1 MTEAASLE
9 TVLEEGILLVA
20 LNRPERRNALDE
32 TLQNELLRIFEK
44 AATDAEV
51 QGIILTG
58 SGEAFSAGG
67 DLSRFEKDWDPAEF
81 RAQSHELTRLTGSI
95 ERLEKPVVAAIN
107 GLTTGAGTQLALS
120 CDLRIASENA
130 RFLYREGMIGFIPS
144 HGGCARLVKLVG
156 LARARDILLGGEDLD
171 AEEAFRHGLVTK
183 VVPHEGMLDEAR
195 ERLRHIFRRA
205 PQAYGLSKRLLHL
218 SASVDLESGLFA
230 ESLAQSL
237 LVGTEDHKE
246 GVRAARE
253 RRAPRFGGNSEWPT

>member
-1 MTEAASLE
+1 MTESTSLQA
-9 TVLEEGILLVA
+9 TLEDGILLVE

-32 TLQNELLRIFEK
+32 VLQEELLRVFGE
-44 AATDAEV
+44 AATDHGV
-51 QGIILTG
+51 RGVILTG
-58 SGEAFSAGG
+58 RGEAFSAGG
-67 DLSRFEKDWDPAEF
+67 DLSRFEKDWNPAEF
-81 RAQSHELTRLTGSI
+81 RAQSHELSRLIGAI

-171 AEEAFRHGLVTK
+171 ADEAFRHGLVTK
-183 VVPHEGMLDEAR
+183 VVPHEKLPDEAR

-253 RRAPRFGGNSEWPT
+253 RRAPRFGGR

>member
-9 TVLEEGILLVA
+9 TTLEDGILLVE

-32 TLQNELLRIFEK
+32 ALQRELLQVFEW
-44 AATDAEV
+44 AATEGEV
-51 QGIILTG
+51 RGIILTG
-58 SGEAFSAGG
+58 RGEAFSAGG
-67 DLSRFEKDWDPAEF
+67 DLSRFENDWNPAEF
-81 RAQSHELTRLTGSI
+81 RARSHELTRLIGAI
-95 ERLEKPVVAAIN
+95 ERLEKPVVAAIG

-120 CDLRIASENA
+120 CDLRVASENA

-183 VVPHEGMLDEAR
+183 VVPHEGLLDDAR

-237 LVGTEDHKE
+237 LVATEDHKE

-253 RRAPRFGGNSEWPT
+253 RRAPRFGGR

>member
-1 MTEAASLE
+1 MTEATPLA
-9 TVLEEGILLVA
+9 TILEEGVLLVEM
-20 LNRPERRNALDE
+20 NRPERRNALDE
-32 TLQNELLRIFEK
+32 TLQGELLRVFGE
-44 AATDAEV
+44 AAIDSEV
-51 QGIILTG
+51 RGVILTG
-58 SGEAFSAGG
+58 RGEAFSAGG
-67 DLSRFEKDWDPAEF
+67 DLSRFERDWNQAEF
-81 RAQSHELTRLTGSI
+81 RAQSHELSRLIGAI

-130 RFLYREGMIGFIPS
+130 RLLYREGMIGFIPS

-171 AEEAFRHGLVTK
+171 AGEAFRHGLVTR
-183 VVPHEGMLDEAR
+183 VVPHAGLLDEAR

-237 LVGTEDHKE
+237 LVATEDHKE

-253 RRAPRFGGNSEWPT
+253 RRAPRFGGR

>member
-1 MTEAASLE
+1 MRESPSLR
-9 TVLEEGILLVA
+9 TGLEDGALLVE
-20 LNRPERRNALDE
+20 LNRPEKRNALDE
-32 TLQNELLRIFEK
+32 ALQNELLELFLEAGR
-44 AATDAEV
+44 DPEV
-51 QGIILTG
+51 RGVILTG

-67 DLSRFEKDWDPAEF
+67 DLSRFEREWDPAEF
-81 RAQSHELTRLTGSI
+81 RARSHELTRLISSI

-107 GLTTGAGTQLALS
+107 GLATGAGTQLALS

-130 RFLYREGMIGFIPS
+130 RFLFREGMIGFIPS
-144 HGGCARLVKLVG
+144 HGGCVRLVKLVG

-171 AEEAFRHGLVTK
+171 AEEAFRHGLVTR
-183 VVPHEGMLDEAR
+183 VVPHDKLLDEAR
-195 ERLRHIFRRA
+195 ERLRHIFKGA
-205 PQAYGLSKRLLHL
+205 PQAYGLAKRLLHL

-253 RRAPRFGGNSEWPT
+253 RRRPSFTGR

>member
-1 MTEAASLE
+1 MTEVTALR
-9 TVLEEGILLVA
+9 TTLDDGILLVEM
-20 LNRPERRNALDE
+20 NRPERRNALDE
-32 TLQNELLRIFEK
+32 TLQGELLEVFE
-44 AATDAEV
+44 AVATNPEV
-51 QGIILTG
+51 RGVILAG
-58 SGEAFSAGG
+58 RGEAFSAGG
-67 DLSRFEKDWDPAEF
+67 DLSRFERDWNPAEF
-81 RAQSHELTRLTGSI
+81 RAQSHELSRLIGAI

-107 GLTTGAGTQLALS
+107 GLATGAGTQLALS
-120 CDLRIASENA
+120 CDLRVASENA

-183 VVPHEGMLDEAR
+183 VVPHEGLLDEAKV
-195 ERLRHIFRRA
+195 RLRHIFKRA
-205 PQAYGLSKRLLHL
+205 PQAYGLSKRLLHV

-237 LVGTEDHKE
+237 LVATDDHKE

-253 RRAPRFGGNSEWPT
+253 RRAPRFGGR

>member
-1 MTEAASLE
+1 MMDYTRLLTTLE
-9 TVLEEGILLVA
+9 DGALLVE
-20 LNRPERRNALDE
+20 LNRPEKRNALDE
-32 TLQNELLRIFEK
+32 TLQGELLSLFED
-44 AATDAEV
+44 AATDPEIR
-51 QGIILTG
+51 GIILTG
-58 SGEAFSAGG
+58 SGETFSAGG
-67 DLSRFEKDWDPAEF
+67 DLSRFEKEPGAAEF
-81 RAQSHELTRLTGSI
+81 RARSQELSRLVGSI

-144 HGGCARLVKLVG
+144 HGGCSRLVKLVG

-171 AEEAFRHGLVTK
+171 AAEAYRHGLVTR
-183 VVPHEGMLDEAR
+183 VVPYEKLIDEAR
-195 ERLRHIFRRA
+195 ECLRHIFERA
-205 PQAYGLSKRLLHL
+205 PQAYGLSKRLLHF

-237 LVGTEDHKE
+237 LVTTEDHKE

-253 RRAPRFGGNSEWPT
+253 RRRPSFTGR

>member
-1 MTEAASLE
+1 MRSFENLRIMLE
-9 TVLEEGILLVA
+9 DGALLVEM
-20 LNRPERRNALDE
+20 NRPEKRNALDE
-32 TLQNELLRIFEK
+32 AMQEELFGLFLEAGR
-44 AATDAEV
+44 DPEV
-51 QGIILTG
+51 RGIVLTG

-67 DLSRFEKDWDPAEF
+67 DLSRFEREWNPAEF
-81 RAQSHELTRLTGSI
+81 RAHSHELSRLISSV

-107 GLTTGAGTQLALS
+107 GLATGAGTQLALS

-130 RFLYREGMIGFIPS
+130 RFLFREGMIGFIPS
-144 HGGCARLVKLVG
+144 HGGCVRLVKLVG

-171 AEEAFRHGLVTK
+171 AQEAFRHGLVTR
-183 VVPHEGMLDEAR
+183 VVPHEKLLDEAR
-195 ERLRHIFRRA
+195 ERLRLIFRRA
-205 PQAYGLSKRLLHL
+205 PQAYGLAKRLLHL

-253 RRAPRFGGNSEWPT
+253 RRAPSFTGR

>member
-1 MTEAASLE
+1 MTEATSLK
-9 TVLEEGILLVA
+9 TTLEDGILLVE

-32 TLQNELLRIFEK
+32 TLQEELLKLFEGI
-44 AATDAEV
+44 ATDRQV
-51 QGIILTG
+51 RGVVLTG
-58 SGEAFSAGG
+58 RGEAFSAGG
-67 DLSRFEKDWDPAEF
+67 DLSRFERDWDPAEF
-81 RAQSHELTRLTGSI
+81 RAQSHELSRLIGSV
-95 ERLEKPVVAAIN
+95 ERLEKPVVAAIG

-156 LARARDILLGGEDLD
+156 LARARDILLGGEDLS

-183 VVPHEGMLDEAR
+183 VVPHEKLLDEAR

-237 LVGTEDHKE
+237 LVATEDHKE

-253 RRAPRFGGNSEWPT
+253 RRAPRFGGR

>member
-253 RRAPRFGGNSEWPT
+253 RRAPRFGGR

>member
-1 MTEAASLE
+1 MSGGTVVETILE
-9 TVLEEGILLVA
+9 DGILLVE
-20 LNRPERRNALDE
+20 LNRPERRNALDD
-32 TLQNELLRIFEK
+32 TLQGELLKIFQD
-44 AATDAEV
+44 AAADGKV
-51 QGIILTG
+51 RGIILTG
-58 SGEAFSAGG
+58 RGEDFSVGG

-81 RAQSHELTRLTGSI
+81 RVQSQELSRFIGAV

-107 GLTTGAGTQLALS
+107 GLVTGAGTQLALS

-171 AEEAFRHGLVTK
+171 ANEAFRHGLVTK
-183 VVPHEGMLDEAR
+183 VVPHEELLDEAR

-205 PQAYGLSKRLLHL
+205 PQAYGLSKRLLLL
-218 SASVDLESGLFA
+218 SASVDLESGLVA

-237 LVGTEDHKE
+237 LVATEDHKE

-253 RRAPRFGGNSEWPT
+253 RRAPRFGGR

>member
-1 MTEAASLE
+1 MTERPSVRTE
-9 TVLEEGILLVA
+9 LEEGILLVE
-20 LNRPERRNALDE
+20 LDRPDKRNALDE
-32 TLQNELLRIFEK
+32 ELQGELLQLFEG
-44 AATDAEV
+44 AATDPEV
-51 QGIILTG
+51 RGIILTG

-67 DLSRFEKDWDPAEF
+67 DLSRFERDWSATEF
-81 RAQSHELTRLTGSI
+81 RAQSHELTRLIGSI
-95 ERLEKPVVAAIN
+95 ERLEKPVIAAIN
-107 GLTTGAGTQLALS
+107 GLATGAGTQLALS

-130 RFLYREGMIGFIPS
+130 RFMYREGMIGFIPS
-144 HGGCARLVKLVG
+144 HGGCVRLVKLVG

-171 AEEAFRHGLVTK
+171 AYEAFRHGLVTH
-183 VVPHEGMLDEAR
+183 VVPHERLLEEAKA
-195 ERLRHIFRRA
+195 RLRHIFQRA

-253 RRAPRFGGNSEWPT
+253 RRRPSFGGR

>member
-1 MTEAASLE
+1 MTEAKALATSLE
-9 TVLEEGILLVA
+9 DGILLVEM
-20 LNRPERRNALDE
+20 NRPERRNALDE
-32 TLQNELLRIFEK
+32 ALQVELLRVFE
-44 AATDAEV
+44 ATTTGGEV
-51 QGIILTG
+51 RGVIVTG
-58 SGEAFSAGG
+58 RGEAFSAGG
-67 DLSRFEKDWDPAEF
+67 DLSRFEKDWNPAEF
-81 RAQSHELTRLTGSI
+81 RAQSHELTRLIGGI

-120 CDLRIASENA
+120 CDLRVASENA

-171 AEEAFRHGLVTK
+171 AEEAFRHWLVTK
-183 VVPHEGMLDEAR
+183 VVPQEELLDEAH

-237 LVGTEDHKE
+237 LVATEDHKE

-253 RRAPRFGGNSEWPT
+253 RRAPRFGGR

>member
-1 MTEAASLE
+1 MTDPSGLR
-9 TVLEEGILLVA
+9 TTLEEGTLLVE

-32 TLQNELLRIFEK
+32 AVQAELLGVF
-44 AATDAEV
+44 TDAAGDPEV
-51 QGIILTG
+51 RGVILTG

-67 DLSRFEKDWDPAEF
+67 DLSRFERDWNPAEF
-81 RAQSHELTRLTGSI
+81 RAHSHELTRLISSI

-107 GLTTGAGTQLALS
+107 GLATGAGTQLALS

-130 RFLYREGMIGFIPS
+130 RFLFREGMIGFIPS
-144 HGGCARLVKLVG
+144 HGGCVRLVKLVG
-156 LARARDILLGGEDLD
+156 LARARDVLLGGEDLD
-171 AEEAFRHGLVTK
+171 ASEAFRHGLVTR
-183 VVPHEGMLDEAR
+183 VVPHEALLDEAR
-195 ERLRHIFRRA
+195 ESLRLIFKRA
-205 PQAYGLSKRLLHL
+205 PQAYGLAKRLLHL

-253 RRAPRFGGNSEWPT
+253 RRRPSFKGR

>member
-1 MTEAASLE
+1 MTEATPLA
-9 TVLEEGILLVA
+9 TILEEGVLLVEM
-20 LNRPERRNALDE
+20 NRPERRNALDE
-32 TLQNELLRIFEK
+32 TLQGELLRVFGE
-44 AATDAEV
+44 AAIDSEV
-51 QGIILTG
+51 RGVILTG
-58 SGEAFSAGG
+58 RGEAFSAGG
-67 DLSRFEKDWDPAEF
+67 DLSRFERDWNQAEF
-81 RAQSHELTRLTGSI
+81 RAQSHELSRLIGAI

-130 RFLYREGMIGFIPS
+130 RLLYREGMIGFIPS

-171 AEEAFRHGLVTK
+171 AREAFRHGLVTK
-183 VVPHEGMLDEAR
+183 VVPHEKLLDETR
-195 ERLRHIFRRA
+195 ERLRYIFRRA

-237 LVGTEDHKE
+237 LVATEDHKE

-253 RRAPRFGGNSEWPT
+253 RRAPRFGGR

>member
-1 MTEAASLE
+1 MTEATSLK
-9 TVLEEGILLVA
+9 TTLEDGILLVE
-20 LNRPERRNALDE
+20 LNRPEKRNALDE
-32 TLQNELLRIFEK
+32 TLQNELLELFTGV
-44 AATDAEV
+44 ATDTEV
-51 QGIILTG
+51 RGVVLTG

-81 RAQSHELTRLTGSI
+81 RAQSHELSRLIGSI
-95 ERLEKPVVAAIN
+95 ERLEKPVVAAIG
-107 GLTTGAGTQLALS
+107 GLATGAGTQLALS

-130 RFLYREGMIGFIPS
+130 RFLFREGMIGFIPS

-156 LARARDILLGGEDLD
+156 LARARDILLGGEDLN

-183 VVPHEGMLDEAR
+183 LVPHGRLLDEAR

-237 LVGTEDHKE
+237 LVATEDHKE

-253 RRAPRFGGNSEWPT
+253 RRRPSFGGR

>member
-1 MTEAASLE
+1 MNGRPVETILE
-9 TVLEEGILLVA
+9 DGILLIE

-32 TLQNELLRIFEK
+32 ALQQELLRVFEDSAIDK
-44 AATDAEV
+44 EV
-51 QGIILTG
+51 RGIILTG
-58 SGEAFSAGG
+58 RGEAFSAGG

-81 RAQSHELTRLTGSI
+81 RVQSHELSRLISAV
-95 ERLEKPVVAAIN
+95 ENLEKPVVAAIN
-107 GLTTGAGTQLALS
+107 GLATGAGTQLALS

-171 AEEAFRHGLVTK
+171 AREAFRHGLVTK
-183 VVPHEGMLDEAR
+183 VVPHEKLLDETR

-237 LVGTEDHKE
+237 LVTSDDHKE

-253 RRAPRFGGNSEWPT
+253 RRAPRFGGR

>member
-1 MTEAASLE
+1 MSGYSSLR
-9 TVLEEGILLVA
+9 TTLEEGVLLVE
-20 LNRPERRNALDE
+20 LDRPERRNALDE
-32 TLQNELLRIFEK
+32 ALQKELLRVFEE
-44 AATDAEV
+44 AAADAEV
-51 QGIILTG
+51 RGVILTG
-58 SGEAFSAGG
+58 RGEAFSAGG
-67 DLSRFEKDWDPAEF
+67 DLSRFEKDWNPADF
-81 RAQSHELTRLTGSI
+81 RTHSHELTRLIGSI
-95 ERLEKPVVAAIN
+95 ERLEKPVVAAIG
-107 GLTTGAGTQLALS
+107 GLATGAGTQLALS

-171 AEEAFRHGLVTK
+171 AREAFRHGLVTK
-183 VVPHEGMLDEAR
+183 VVAHEELLDEAKA
-195 ERLRHIFRRA
+195 RLRHIFRRA

-237 LVGTEDHKE
+237 LVATEDHKE

-253 RRAPRFGGNSEWPT
+253 RRAPSFGGR